1 VRKVTRIDGN
11 NALQAFKPKVRVAA
25 YCRVSTDSDEQMAS
39 LEAQKDHYESYIRA
53 NPDWE
58 FAGIYYDEGI
68 SGTKKENRT
77 GLLRLL
83 ADCENKK
90 IDFII
95 TKSVSR
101 FARNTTDCI
110 EIVRKLTD
118 LGVFIYFEKENINTQ
133 RIKLM
138 FKHLHSKCLPYFS
151 IFQLFRWSVTSMV
164 FSRTSMAFPS
174 FTTK

>member
-1 VRKVTRIDGN
+1 MRKVTRIDGN

-39 LEAQKDHYESYIRA
+39 LEAQKDHYESYIKA

-110 EIVRKLTD
+110 EMVRK
-118 LGVFIYFEKENINTQ
+118 N
-133 RIKLM
+133 
-138 FKHLHSKCLPYFS
+138 LPIS
-151 IFQLFRWSVTSMV
+151 V
-164 FSRTSMAFPS
+164 FSSISR
-174 FTTK
+174 KRI